1 MPRTLRWS
9 VWLPVALALAT
20 ACVREPTPPR
30 PERAPRAADV
40 RLSLLALGDWGRRPV
55 EGQPPPAQMAVG
67 EALARE
73 DLRAPADALVFL
85 GDNFYPHGL
94 EKDELEPRLR
104 LNVAA
109 PYCHFVELTEKGERA
124 LGDACTESEAARHPI
139 PLWVGLGNH
148 DHHLPSAPL
157 LEAEA
162 VPEYVANWRLLGT
175 PVETLE
181 LPQGVSLVFYDSSML
196 RLPSRS
202 EGLPELTRA
211 LASSKG
217 PWRILVA
224 HHPFDGTEPSARV
237 ERALA
242 ASGVRAQLHLA
253 GHIHDL
259 RGGELAAPLPALQ
272 IVSGGG
278 GGHESS
284 GKTLPGE
291 TFKLSALGFAR
302 VDLVAAAGAEHLR
315 VRVYAVDPGDPDG
328 RVVAGWSIALDGGVI
343 RETP

>member
-1 MPRTLRWS
+1 MDGH
-9 VWLPVALALAT
+9 A
-20 ACVREPTPPR
+20 
-30 PERAPRAADV
+30 
-40 RLSLLALGDWGRRPV
+40 
-55 EGQPPPAQMAVG
+55 PPAQLQVG

-73 DLRAPADALVFL
+73 DLRAPVDALVFL

-109 PYCHFVELTEKGERA
+109 PYCHFAELTEKGERA
-124 LGDACTESEAARHPI
+124 LGGDCAEPEADRHPV

-181 LPQGVSLVFYDSSML
+181 LPQGVSLVFYDSSLL

-237 ERALA
+237 ERAIA

-259 RGGELAAPLPALQ
+259 RGGELAAPLPGLQ
-272 IVSGGG
+272 IVSGAG

-291 TFKLSALGFAR
+291 TWKRSALGFAR
-302 VDLVAAAGAEHLR
+302 VDLVAAGGAERLR
-315 VRVYAVDPGDPDG
+315 VQVYAVEPGTPDG
-328 RVVAGWSIALDGGVI
+328 QLVAAWSIARDGAVM